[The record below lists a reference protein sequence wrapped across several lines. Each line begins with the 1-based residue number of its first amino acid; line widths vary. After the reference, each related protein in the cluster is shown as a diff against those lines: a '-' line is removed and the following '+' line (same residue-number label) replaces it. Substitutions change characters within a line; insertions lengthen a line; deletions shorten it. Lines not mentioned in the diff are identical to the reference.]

1 MSFRLKRRMTREQL
15 LEQLRREAREGLTAS
30 PKRMRSRWVWDGRGS
45 DLYGRIMELPQY
57 YLPQAERE
65 ILAARAPEIEAL
77 VHPRTVVE
85 LGPGSSVKTPLLLDA
100 LSGLDRYVAV
110 DVSGEALEAA
120 GGHLAARYPEL
131 EIVGVVG
138 DFETGL
144 PEPYE
149 RTLVVS
155 LGSTIGG
162 LDPEDRAVLLSA
174 VAPMLGKDGALL
186 LGLDLMKDV
195 ARIVAAYNDEQG
207 LSAAL
212 IGNLLPILN
221 RELDADFDPERF
233 QGEAVWSEER
243 GRMEMFV
250 RSLES
255 QTVTLGEIDLT
266 VEFAEGETLRTEIST
281 KFTREGVAAELAT
294 ARMEVRSWWTDEA
307 GDFALCLAQKRN
319 TRSRRALSSSASKS
333 VRMLP
338 RSRAASIDREGL
350 LVVASSGQRFS
361 ATAAWTSSPARSIV
375 WKGPIAAQRAPRPAV
390 TARSTSSKEQTPAS
404 TSA

>member
-1 MSFRLKRRMTREQL
+1 MSFRLKRLMTREQL

-65 ILAARAPEIEAL
+65 ILTARAPEIEAL

-155 LGSTIGG
+155 PRLH
-162 LDPEDRAVLLSA
+162 D
-174 VAPMLGKDGALL
+174 
-186 LGLDLMKDV
+186 
-195 ARIVAAYNDEQG
+195 
-207 LSAAL
+207 
-212 IGNLLPILN
+212 
-221 RELDADFDPERF
+221 
-233 QGEAVWSEER
+233 
-243 GRMEMFV
+243 
-250 RSLES
+250 
-255 QTVTLGEIDLT
+255 
-266 VEFAEGETLRTEIST
+266 
-281 KFTREGVAAELAT
+281 
-294 ARMEVRSWWTDEA
+294 
-307 GDFALCLAQKRN
+307 
-319 TRSRRALSSSASKS
+319 RRARPGGSRHAPLRGGTRCWARAGRSSSASIS
-333 VRMLP
+333 
-338 RSRAASIDREGL
+338 
-350 LVVASSGQRFS
+350 
-361 ATAAWTSSPARSIV
+361 
-375 WKGPIAAQRAPRPAV
+375 
-390 TARSTSSKEQTPAS
+390 
-404 TSA
+404 

>member
-1 MSFRLKRRMTREQL
+1 VSFRLKRRTTREQL

-45 DLYGRIMELPQY
+45 DLYARIMELPQY

-85 LGPGSSVKTPLLLDA
+85 LGPGSSVKTPLLLDG

-120 GGHLAARYPEL
+120 GGHL

-162 LDPEDRAVLLSA
+162 LDSEDRAVLLSA
-174 VAPMLGKDGALL
+174 VAPMLGKHGALL

-195 ARIVAAYNDEQG
+195 ARIVAAYNDEEG

-221 RELDADFDPERF
+221 RELGADFDPERF
-233 QGEAVWSEER
+233 HGEAVWSEER
-243 GRMEMFV
+243 RRMEMFV
-250 RSLES
+250 RSLEP
-255 QTVTLGEIDLT
+255 QTVTLREIDLT

-281 KFTREGVAAELAT
+281 KFTQEGVKAELA
-294 ARMEVRSWWTDEA
+294 AAGMEIRSWWTDEA
-307 GDFALCLAQKRN
+307 GDFALCLAQK
-319 TRSRRALSSSASKS
+319 T
-333 VRMLP
+333 
-338 RSRAASIDREGL
+338 
-350 LVVASSGQRFS
+350 
-361 ATAAWTSSPARSIV
+361 
-375 WKGPIAAQRAPRPAV
+375 
-390 TARSTSSKEQTPAS
+390 
-404 TSA
+404 

>member
-45 DLYGRIMELPQY
+45 DLYGRIMDLPQY

-85 LGPGSSVKTPLLLDA
+85 LGPGSSAKTPLLLDA

-162 LDPEDRAVLLSA
+162 LDPEDRALLLSA

-195 ARIVAAYNDEQG
+195 ERIVAAYNDEQG

-221 RELDADFDPERF
+221 RELGADFEPERF
-233 QGEAVWSEER
+233 QGEAV
-243 GRMEMFV
+243 
-250 RSLES
+250 
-255 QTVTLGEIDLT
+255 
-266 VEFAEGETLRTEIST
+266 
-281 KFTREGVAAELAT
+281 
-294 ARMEVRSWWTDEA
+294 
-307 GDFALCLAQKRN
+307 
-319 TRSRRALSSSASKS
+319 
-333 VRMLP
+333 
-338 RSRAASIDREGL
+338 
-350 LVVASSGQRFS
+350 
-361 ATAAWTSSPARSIV
+361 
-375 WKGPIAAQRAPRPAV
+375 
-390 TARSTSSKEQTPAS
+390 
-404 TSA
+404 